1 MSKNFDLSNNIIIPE
16 YLFYPS
22 LYKLDY
28 NDISNNNS
36 FILESIKPIDLTLWK
51 NSIIIDSS
59 NNISVNHKNLSK
71 LIIELQNSITGY
83 MNYYG
88 KSFSKKP
95 IKIGNLYQY
104 YMQYIAN
111 FIFGHPSAIEPFKND
126 VTIKNNIKN
135 IIDSIIDTFYNKDT
149 LQKMIFEQF
158 LKEDVVEFSENDIL
172 QFKVTIQPPDIFITK
187 IHQLNIPTTHWNIII
202 KMNSKK

>member
-1 MSKNFDLSNNIIIPE
+1 MSKTYDISNNIIIPE

-22 LYKLDY
+22 LYKSDY
-28 NDISNNNS
+28 NDISNNNY
-36 FILESIKPIDLTLWK
+36 FILESSKPIDLTLWK

-59 NNISVNHKNLSK
+59 NNISINHKILSK
-71 LIIELQNSITGY
+71 LIIELQNSIIGH

-111 FIFGHPSAIEPFKND
+111 FIFGHPAATEPFKND
-126 VTIKNNIKN
+126 KTIKKNISN
-135 IIDSIIDTFYNKDT
+135 IIDSIIDTFYDNDALKI
-149 LQKMIFEQF
+149 MIFEQF
-158 LKEDVVEFSENDIL
+158 LKDDVIQFSENDIL